1 MNYEVSK
8 EDWKRETKSWGL
20 WAQREP
26 AIHTRYAKAKTG
38 SREGVCPEYVMGRTG
53 PAYYRRLQILHD
65 REVCAGS
72 TSAKRSAKCVTKS
85 RKEVYC
91 QRPGK
96 AGCNKIVKI
105 YGIFSTFTT
114 LEAYSRR
121 LDMMVIKQKGGE
133 CSAMDFSLPGFKA
146 TPMEI

>member
-1 MNYEVSK
+1 M
-8 EDWKRETKSWGL
+8 
-20 WAQREP
+20 
-26 AIHTRYAKAKTG
+26 
-38 SREGVCPEYVMGRTG
+38 
-53 PAYYRRLQILHD
+53 HD
-65 REVCAGS
+65 RGNCAGS
-72 TSAKRSAKCVTKS
+72 TSAKCSAKSVTKS

-105 YGIFSTFTT
+105 YGIFSTVTT

-133 CSAMDFSLPGFKA
+133 SSAVDFSLPAFKA
-146 TPMEI
+146 APIAI